1 MIPELLALNGKAV
14 ASPAVMLNAV
24 AIAYV
29 PSNAH
34 ARNYLLGIDADF
46 AAAVSAIKTVTIKTG
61 PATADSLL
69 NQSTGS
75 RGSTDTEVAFTAFQ
89 YVLSRIPYA
98 KAADAVGVALATG
111 TILADDWGIYLFS
124 IDAAGT
130 ITSTAG
136 AGNFDGSYADEAA
149 AIAGLPAT
157 PTDEDS
163 MFYVTVQTK
172 TGFAFIGGTDAL
184 TGGSSGNIANATNYV
199 STTGIVLTTVGAPA
213 RWDFTNGPYYR
224 ALPAIIPTVLDQALA
239 VELEAS
245 GDGAKSGR
253 VVVYVAA
260 P

>member
-1 MIPELLALNGKAV
+1 MD
-14 ASPAVMLNAV
+14 NAV

-29 PSNAH
+29 PSNTH
-34 ARNYLLGIDADF
+34 ARNRLLGIDAGYSV
-46 AAAVSAIKTVTIKTG
+46 AVAGIKDITIKTG
-61 PATADSLL
+61 LATVDGLL
-69 NQSTGS
+69 NQPTGS
-75 RGSTDTEVAFTAFQ
+75 RGSTDTAVALTAFQ
-89 YVLSRIPYA
+89 YIISRAAYA

-124 IDAAGT
+124 IDAAGS

-163 MFYVTVQTK
+163 MFRVTVQTK
-172 TGFAFIGGTDAL
+172 TGFAFIGGTDGL

-199 STTGIVLTTVGAPA
+199 STTAIVLTTVTAIP
-213 RWDFTNGPYYR
+213 WDFNAGAYARSYVDAAFHTLLN
-224 ALPAIIPTVLDQALA
+224 QALA
-239 VELEAS
+239 VELAAS
-245 GDGAKSGR
+245 GAGSTLGSVTMWVK
-253 VVVYVAA
+253 A